1 MTPDWLS
8 RAPVAP
14 VLEALEGTGHRAFV
28 VGGAVRNAIMGR
40 PVRDFDV
47 ATSATPDEVAAAF
60 GKRARV
66 VPTGVGHGTVTV
78 VLGAFAVEVTTFRR
92 DVATDGRRA
101 VVAFSTDPG
110 EDARRRDFT
119 MNAIYL
125 DRRGAVL
132 DPVGG
137 VADARAGRLRFI
149 GAPDDRIREDYLR
162 ALRYFRLFAE
172 YGDPTKG
179 FDTAAVSAIAANLD
193 GLALLSVERVTDE
206 VLKLLAAPDPAF
218 AIAGME
224 RSGVLT
230 AILPGAATTAFFE
243 LVHIEAAAQVAPDP
257 IRRLAAL
264 TFDCPL
270 RLSRKD
276 AQKFDRLQA
285 LRGAA
290 TGIAEIAWRE
300 GATLALDT
308 ALLRAAGLSQ
318 PFEHDRVGRDIAH
331 AAAAVRPI
339 SARDLMDDLRGRA
352 LGEALDRATAAW
364 IASDFTLTREA
375 LLAIAR
381 NEG

>member
-60 GKRARV
+60 GKHARV